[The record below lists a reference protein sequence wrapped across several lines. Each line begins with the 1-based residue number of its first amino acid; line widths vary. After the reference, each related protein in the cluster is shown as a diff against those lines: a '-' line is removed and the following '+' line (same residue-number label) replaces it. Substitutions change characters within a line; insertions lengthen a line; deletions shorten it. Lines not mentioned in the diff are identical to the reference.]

1 MVFSG
6 PRSLFGSSFY
16 GSFSDTDH
24 NSAAIAHDAADIHEV
39 EADQTERM
47 VWQGRCWASL
57 GSLVPAFLIF

>member
-1 MVFSG
+1 MAFPG
-6 PRSLFGSSFY
+6 FRSRFGSSFY

-47 VWQGRCWASL
+47 VRQVRCWASR
-57 GSLVPAFLIF
+57 GSLVLAFLIF